1 MDGVDGQVGAVAY
14 TESGSFR
21 LRIDKLFH
29 HAGGGRLPGD
39 ARVIHNQLIGNSCA
53 RISVGVLQLN
63 AKEGGHADAA
73 ETMTLVEYE
82 VESFIPA
89 LLQINPVPGDENRLV
104 SMDLVANIF
113 LACILPDGVRV

>member
-1 MDGVDGQVGAVAY
+1 
-14 TESGSFR
+14 
-21 LRIDKLFH
+21 
-29 HAGGGRLPGD
+29 
-39 ARVIHNQLIGNSCA
+39 
-53 RISVGVLQLN
+53 
-63 AKEGGHADAA
+63 
-73 ETMTLVEYE
+73 MTLVEYE